1 MSKKLYKKNKSDP
14 GIEVEI
20 DDKLPKET
28 QKHLKRI
35 NDEEFA
41 KKGYTITEPI
51 QTCSICKK
59 KFFGF
64 GNNPAPVKHIGTDGL
79 CCDECDK
86 TIVIP
91 RRWREANKE
100 IN

>member
-1 MSKKLYKKNKSDP
+1 MTLVNK
-14 GIEVEI
+14 
-20 DDKLPKET
+20 
-28 QKHLKRI
+28 
-35 NDEEFA
+35 
-41 KKGYTITEPI
+41 EPVK
-51 QTCSICKK
+51 TCSICKK

-64 GNNPAPVKHIGTDGL
+64 GNNPAPVKHLARDGL

-91 RRWREANKE
+91 RRWKEVNKE